1 MARKR
6 KRGRPF
12 GGEKGSVLSV
22 RVSPE
27 MRRQL
32 EMAAKK
38 NRRRLSR
45 EVEGRLNFSF
55 GRYGTGRPTHI
66 ADLAELV
73 ALLAES
79 VERRTRG
86 VWDRDRTTRELL
98 IRAFTDLVD
107 LYSKA
112 KVTSSPPSVVV
123 PSKSPRNHDDPAT
136 HAVSEVILSLLGSIP
151 PPGWEPE
158 IWSPGGSVRW
168 NILRNLE
175 RRRGKK

>member
-1 MARKR
+1 MARKW

-27 MRRQL
+27 TRRQL
-32 EMAAKK
+32 EMAARK

-73 ALLAES
+73 ALLAQS
-79 VERRTRG
+79 VEKRTRG
-86 VWDRDRTTRELL
+86 QWDRSRVTREWL
-98 IRAFTDLVD
+98 IRAFTNLVD

-112 KVTSSPPSVVV
+112 EVTSSSVML
-123 PSKSPRNHDDPAT
+123 PSKSPPRDDLAA
-136 HAVSEVILSLLGSIP
+136 HAVNEVILSLLGSIP

-168 NILRNLE
+168 KILRNLE
-175 RRRGKK
+175 RRKRKK

>member
-6 KRGRPF
+6 KRGQPF

-27 MRRQL
+27 TRRQL
-32 EMAAKK
+32 EMAARK

-73 ALLAES
+73 ALLAQS
-79 VERRTRG
+79 VERRTRKA
-86 VWDRDRTTRELL
+86 WDRDRTTCELL
-98 IRAFTDLVD
+98 IRALTDLVD
-107 LYSKA
+107 VYSKA
-112 KVTSSPPSVVV
+112 EVTSSPPSVGV
-123 PSKSPRNHDDPAT
+123 PSKSPRNRDDPAT